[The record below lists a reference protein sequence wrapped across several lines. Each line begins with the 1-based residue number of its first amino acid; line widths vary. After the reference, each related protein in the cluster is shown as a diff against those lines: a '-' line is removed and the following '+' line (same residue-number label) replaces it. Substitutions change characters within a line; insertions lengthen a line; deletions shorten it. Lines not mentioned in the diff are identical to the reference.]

1 MALFHGNETSMK
13 CIIIANG
20 TLGYDSK
27 TRGVL
32 KKADLIIAADGG
44 ARHLKNMNI
53 QPHAIIGDLDSIPWD
68 TKVFFEKHQIPLLIH
83 PSRKNN
89 TYTDL
94 CLDFALE
101 KGATQIIFKGVTGK
115 RLDHTLANIFLL
127 RRLSDLGIEAR
138 IMDANNEI
146 YLVTDKLEIQGK
158 PGDYLS
164 VIPVSGQVSGLFLRG
179 VEFPLENASLSMGS
193 SLGISNCF
201 KDTTA
206 FISITKG
213 VLLVTK
219 SRD

>member
-1 MALFHGNETSMK
+1 MK
-13 CIIIANG
+13 CIIVANG
-20 TLGYDSK
+20 TLCYDPEI
-27 TRGVL
+27 RGL
-32 KKADLIIAADGG
+32 FKEADLIIAADGG
-44 ARHLKNMNI
+44 ASHLKNMNI
-53 QPHAIIGDLDSIPWD
+53 QPHVIIGDLDSIPWD
-68 TKVFFEKHQIPLLIH
+68 TRVFFEKHQIPLLIH
-83 PSRKNN
+83 PSRKDN
-89 TYTDL
+89 TDTDL

-101 KGATQIIFKGVTGK
+101 KGATQIFLMGVTGK

-146 YLVTDKLEIQGK
+146 YLVTNHLTIQGK

-164 VIPVSGQVSGLFLRG
+164 VIPISDQVSGLTLRG
-179 VEFPLENASLSMGS
+179 VEFPLENTSLSMGS

-201 KDTTA
+201 KDTIA